1 MHRPILYKSGNVSIA
16 YCVFLSNLYNKGMRK
31 RITKTGPELLGIW
44 AARFETKTA
53 AADRLGLTPMEFSHW
68 IHGRRRPSLDRAVE
82 VERITKGAV
91 PVKAW
96 VSRHGG
102 KLA

>member
-1 MHRPILYKSGNVSIA
+1 MAKKHT
-16 YCVFLSNLYNKGMRK
+16 K
-31 RITKTGPELLGIW
+31 RGPELLGIW

-68 IHGRRRPSLDRAVE
+68 LHGRRRPSLDRAVE
-82 VERITKGAV
+82 VERITRGAV

-96 VSRHGG
+96 VS
-102 KLA
+102 